1 MKTAKII
8 VCCHKQ
14 DVMATQKPYLPVHVG
29 KTLSL
34 AELGVQ
40 SDAEGDN
47 ISDKNRSYC
56 ELTGMYWAWKNLKDV
71 NVIGLCHYRRYFDFH
86 GQCDSVMP
94 ETRFATEQFNQVDL
108 SIPRHVVESLRD
120 GMAYVAKPRFY
131 RESLYV
137 NYCLA
142 HISDD
147 IRVLENHIMTTQ
159 PEDIK
164 KAWFEYMHRNCQL
177 RHYNMFLM
185 TWHDF
190 DAYCSWLFPLLAEME
205 RQIDISHYSP
215 LQGRIFGYM
224 AERLMNVWLLAKH
237 FRLFEKPVIWFND
250 YPGQVSRSHL
260 KYRINLLRS
269 QLALAI
275 IRGEYNNYKKFWQ

>member
-14 DVMATQKPYLPVHVG
+14 DVMATQEPYLPVHVG
-29 KTLSL
+29 KTLSS
-34 AELGVQ
+34 AELGIQ

-56 ELTGMYWAWKNLKDV
+56 ELTGMYWAWKNLKGVD
-71 NVIGLCHYRRYFDFH
+71 VIGLCHYRRYFDFH

-94 ETRFATEQFNQVDL
+94 ETCFATDQFDQVDL
-108 SIPRHVVESLRD
+108 SIPENVVESLQD
-120 GMAYVAKPRFY
+120 GMAYVSKPRFY

-137 NYCLA
+137 NYCIA

-147 IRVLENHIMTTQ
+147 IRTLENHIMTTQ
-159 PEDIK
+159 TEDIK

-185 TWHDF
+185 TWHNF

-205 RQIDISHYSP
+205 RQIDISHYLP

-275 IRGEYNNYKKFWQ
+275 TRGEYNNYKKSWQ

>member
-14 DVMATQKPYLPVHVG
+14 DMMAAQEPYLPVHVG
-29 KTLSL
+29 KALS
-34 AELGVQ
+34 EVQLGIQ
-40 SDAEGDN
+40 GDNEGDN
-47 ISDKNRSYC
+47 ISEKNRSYC
-56 ELTGMYWAWKNLKDV
+56 ELTGMDWAWKNLKNVD
-71 NVIGLCHYRRYFDFH
+71 VIGLCHYRRYFDFH
-86 GQCDSVMP
+86 KQCDSVMP
-94 ETRFATEQFNQVDL
+94 ETCFSTEQFNQVDL
-108 SIPRHVVESLRD
+108 SIPENVVESLRK
-120 GMAYVAKPRFY
+120 GEAYVAKPRFY
-131 RESLYV
+131 RESLFV
-137 NYCLA
+137 NYCVA
-142 HISDD
+142 HCSDD
-147 IRVLENHIMTTQ
+147 IRTLENHIMTTQ

-185 TWHDF
+185 TWRDF
-190 DAYCSWLFPLLAEME
+190 DAYCSWLFPLLVEME

-237 FRLFEKPVIWFND
+237 FHLFEKPVIWFND
-250 YPGQVSRSHL
+250 YPGQMSRSRL

-275 IRGEYNNYKKFWQ
+275 VRGEYNNYKESWQ